1 MWFTTVKKYL
11 ASVLIV
17 TLVIFAPMHVAQA
30 KGGFDFVSIILAVA
44 SIAAACVGVPPIFL
58 GESLALGG
66 ADTLIGG
73 AAMLDAFS
81 TAALTNAGFAAMVS
95 IGGSTLTSAGSALLD
110 SGGGGGGSSGVPPNA
125 RIYAFTNALS
135 EVPVGGRAKLTGTVT
150 NNGDASTAGSFQNRF
165 EIFSERVVLD
175 NSHDLAPSPILVTVS
190 GSIAPGNSTEVDAYW
205 TVPNTFT
212 PGAYYLRFCADIGNS
227 VSEVNYGNKCGDM
240 QSFTVV
246 AATQGATASA
256 PIASV
261 NEVAPTQDSISDLL
275 PPAKTQLAAASPFHS
290 GPDLMAGIPAIVPAP
305 LGGYSIVACSAGY
318 WFDVYTHTCIPDEYI
333 SCESTGYPNN
343 LCLRDSQICNGSR
356 CEAKAGGQHC
366 KATVGT
372 SCQGAE
378 NSCYM
383 SYPGF
388 KSCDGSCQVM
398 TPPDTGCAKPLIDT
412 SKSTTLANIGKTCTI
427 RWSIKH
433 ATACQMTPGAGNT
446 DTFDSVNPKPGCD
459 PNYVDPETGASDS
472 TCQAAWDTYNASY
485 KHWQMPVPKRT
496 IESPY
501 VGSYVSMPLQSRE
514 TYTITCYNGTYVKV
528 QQNVNCTLNPKIQE
542 I

>member
-1 MWFTTVKKYL
+1 M
-11 ASVLIV
+11 
-17 TLVIFAPMHVAQA
+17 
-30 KGGFDFVSIILAVA
+30 SIIMAVA
-44 SIAAACVGVPPIFL
+44 SVAMACVGVPPIFEMIGTFGANL
-58 GESLALGG
+58 VEGGVSLA
-66 ADTLIGG
+66 
-73 AAMLDAFS
+73 
-81 TAALTNAGFAAMVS
+81 V
-95 IGGSTLTSAGSALLD
+95 SALGTAITEGVVAGATITGVVSSVAISVGSSLVMPLI
-110 SGGGGGGSSGVPPNA
+110 GGGGGSSGGGSNAPPPNS
-125 RIYAFTNALS
+125 RIYAVTNTLS

-150 NNGDASTAGSFQNRF
+150 NNGDAPTAGSFQNRF
-165 EIFSERVVLD
+165 EIFAERVVLD

-227 VSEVNYGNKCGDM
+227 VSEVNYGNNCGDV
-240 QSFTVV
+240 QPFTVV
-246 AATQGATASA
+246 AATQGVTVSA

-261 NEVAPTQDSISDLL
+261 EGVPTQGSISDLL

-290 GPDLMAGIPAIVPAP
+290 GPDLMAGVPAIVPAP
-305 LGGYSIVACSAGY
+305 LGGYSIVACSAGH

-343 LCLRDSQICNGSR
+343 LCLRDSQICNGNR
-356 CEAKAGGQHC
+356 CEAKTGGQHC

-372 SCQGAE
+372 PCQGTE

-383 SYPGF
+383 SLPGF
-388 KSCDGSCQVM
+388 KSCDGSCQVA
-398 TPPDTGCAKPLIDT
+398 TPPDSECAMPLIDT
-412 SKSTTLANIGKTCTI
+412 SRSTTLANIGKTCAI

-433 ATACQMTPGAGNT
+433 ATACQMTPGAGNN
-446 DTFDSVNPKPGCD
+446 DTFDSVNPRPTCD
-459 PNYVDPETGASDS
+459 PSAMNPDTGEVDPA
-472 TCQAAWDTYNASY
+472 CQMAWDTYTASY

-501 VGSYVSMPLQSRE
+501 IGTYTSIPLQSRN
-514 TYTITCYNGTYVKV
+514 TYTITCYNGTYVKA
-528 QQNVNCTLNPKIQE
+528 QQNVTCTLNPKIQE